1 MTGIDRSVNGLNQ
14 DVFQALRQ
22 IKTTDGID
30 AKEAQTLKT
39 AIEKDGQIDE
49 AEADLLQELTGDPFK
64 VSIHGQE
71 SAGFSPTTLYFG
83 QAREKL
89 STEARGTLQGLITQ
103 HFKTNDTAFN
113 AELKAVLSTVGDGNL
128 TPEDLKKFSTFLDL
142 LAQMPPDKQK
152 SALPELKASLIQA
165 AQGKGQVDEAIAKVQ
180 SYLEHN
186 PIQFQVNMD
195 ELTRLKTAAKSE
207 QTLDLAHSMSGK
219 DYNRFVFHAD
229 QYFVQTEG
237 QLQTQMSALDAQI
250 TQVKAATPVNQAELK
265 KLEKL
270 KHLTQALLEVH
281 AEIKKSD
288 ATQLSNKY
296 EQSSSVIEKVA
307 DARRILASCLPEEI
321 GAQNYQ
327 RMDQVLQ
334 DYTAIALS
342 FPEQHQ
348 HPDAVGKLNSF
359 YLQVYKRV
367 QQLESGQRTGFSKDV
382 SGAIQTYASDL
393 KMLMHLNQE
402 FGALDQKLAQGG
414 FSSEQAFVDAHMALT
429 KGTSDKFQESVASL
443 ARAKWY
449 SQQGRTAIVASEQK
463 LTEARG
469 KVEDSAKELV
479 RAQQNLYSGS
489 VAVLGAQVSS
499 GAQTWDQVPPE
510 IQELLLNDSEM
521 NQCGLSVAKS
531 TLAKAEALRKKGE
544 EHLQKYE
551 ELKAQGGTALAE
563 AEKYKA
569 SAVQFLD
576 TSDRYVSLVKS
587 GGYAQH
593 LKAQTDA
600 VDQNNAA
607 LRQAVAGIEQ
617 EVTAIKERT
626 ASLEKAKTAL
636 QGALT
641 GLGNDIK
648 FEDLDLKAKE
658 LAAGGIEEI
667 KGRINQALLK
677 YGSELE
683 PATQEYLRDPQ
694 AFMAAHAQDNSVA
707 NVREDLQKLFKKH
720 PELAD
725 TVAQEMRT
733 FHREVG
739 SFRADLE
746 QQLTQAKGAQGA
758 ATDSQTAH
766 EQELKV
772 KSLEQQLRK
781 LDAVEHRLVDGW
793 LAAQGTLMEAL
804 MQAGGDSDQVK
815 ASLEDMTHWVEDTQQ
830 QYGRRLL
837 DEPEQNAALAKDFER
852 SLERPDMQEFKE
864 KITATTQKF
873 GQPVQTVPMVMV
885 MKGTGAMLSFN
896 AYVYKTRDGYMALNP
911 LDKNF
916 YEVTGKDASPE
927 AALAKMAKTTRL
939 ADATLQYKD
948 NQGVHKTEI
957 QPPEDT
963 STTDGIMA
971 GVGFV
976 AGVALL
982 LIPEPTVS
990 KAAAVACFTASA
1002 AVAVTS
1008 TYFVVKGASKMADL
1022 YANDNLGWNKDTGM
1036 AAFDVGMGIL
1046 SAAGGVGSMGK
1057 AAMALKAESSLLA
1070 YMSKLAPLAESKG
1083 FTKFSLATGLG
1094 AGLPMAGYQIA
1105 EIASNN
1111 KLSSTQKQTAIA
1123 QIVLFTAT
1131 PLVVAGALALSRRAP
1146 GMPYKQSEMQET
1158 HALLQKRLTETSK
1171 AMDTATLPE
1180 VQMASK
1186 QSLREGITLA
1196 KEFYNSIGADAPPEL
1211 LEIKTQG
1218 LKQIEILEGQLGK
1231 FAEPPASVP
1240 TQDLPVQETAPPVQ
1254 EVPPQEL
1261 AVPVQEPPAAAK
1273 VAPAEHH
1280 APSPP
1285 LKELSQAEIPTGTS
1299 TADRPVGPDP
1309 DLSPI
1314 PAEKLRAA
1322 RLRLSELKPGE
1333 KLSAADAQ
1341 VLLQDTALAA
1351 HEALLKSNPNKPA
1364 EQVNS
1369 PDGKQG
1375 ACGFGQAATAF
1386 RLEEMGIPKDKIHP
1400 HQAANAFGKDS
1411 FRHAFLTVDMPDGKT
1426 YLVDTTFRQFFNGEH
1441 MGPNQVGEPG
1451 SILRSTPEGQMIA
1464 DKLLR
1469 DGFIELTDEVAHAY
1483 GNALRGGAEG
1493 PPISAEGLSKP
1504 TVELDFDR
1512 PELAKTLPVPEPLTP
1527 PPAPLVEAPSA
1538 TSADT
1543 QQHVH
1548 EGGTETDP
1556 SSPYQGK
1563 WDGSGIHSWQGIKA
1577 RADKDGFT
1585 ISAVKEDPLTG
1596 ARRVTVKRTGLDP
1609 KTKQPVSGEVS
1620 KTVYPSTLKPSEI
1633 DVLAETA
1640 FKKALAGEADTK
1652 LEPFGTKTRKDGTPA
1667 DGFFEASVTL
1677 PNGSELRIQGWFKQK
1692 TDGSYEISSHA
1703 PRNYKEWPSLP
1714 EDKW

>member
-1 MTGIDRSVNGLNQ
+1 MTGIDRNVTGLNS
-14 DVFQALRQ
+14 DVYQALKQ

-30 AKEAQTLKT
+30 QTEAQTLKT
-39 AIEKDGQIDE
+39 AIEKDGQVDD
-49 AEADLLQELTGDPFK
+49 AEADLLQELMADPFK

-71 SAGFSPTTLYFG
+71 SAGFAPNTLYFG
-83 QAREKL
+83 KAHEKV
-89 STEARGTLQGLITQ
+89 SAEAKGTLQDLITQ
-103 HFKTNDTAFN
+103 HFKDSDTAFS
-113 AELKAVLSTVGDGNL
+113 AELKAVLSQVGDGNL
-128 TPEDLKKFSTFLDL
+128 TSEDFKKFSHFLDL

-165 AQGKGQVDEAIAKVQ
+165 AQGQGQVDEAIAKVQ
-180 SYLEHN
+180 SYLDQN
-186 PIQFQVNMD
+186 PIQFQVDMD

-207 QTLDLAHSMSGK
+207 RTLDLTHSMSGSE
-219 DYNRFVFHAD
+219 YNRFVFHAD
-229 QYFVQTEG
+229 KYFVKTEG
-237 QLQTQMSALDAQI
+237 QLQTQMSEIDAQMAKL
-250 TQVKAATPVNQAELK
+250 KATVPVNAAELK

-270 KHLTQALLEVH
+270 KHLTQALLDVH
-281 AEIKKSD
+281 TEIGKSD
-288 ATQLSNKY
+288 ATKLSDKY
-296 EQSSSVIEKVA
+296 AQSSSVIEKVA

-321 GAQNYQ
+321 GADNYQ
-327 RMDQVLQ
+327 RIEQTLQ

-342 FPEQHQ
+342 FPEQNH

-367 QQLESGQRTGFSKDV
+367 QQLESGQRTGFAKTV
-382 SGAIQTYASDL
+382 PGAIQTYASDL
-393 KMLMHLNQE
+393 KMLMHLNRE
-402 FGALDQKLAQGG
+402 FGALDQKLAKGA
-414 FSSEQAFVDAHMALT
+414 FTSEQAFVDAHMSLI
-429 KGTSDKFQESVASL
+429 KGTSHSFQESVASL
-443 ARAKWY
+443 ARAKWF
-449 SQQGRTAIVASEQK
+449 SQQGRSAIVSSERK
-463 LTEARG
+463 LEAARG

-479 RAQQNLYSGS
+479 RAQQDLYSGS

-499 GAQTWDQVPPE
+499 GERSLDQVPAE
-510 IQELLLNDSEM
+510 IQDLLLNDSEL

-544 EHLQKYE
+544 AHLQKYE

-569 SAVQFLD
+569 SAVRFLD
-576 TSDRYVSLVKS
+576 TSDRYVALVKS

-600 VDQNNAA
+600 VEQNNAS
-607 LRQAVAGIEQ
+607 LRQAVAGIEK
-617 EVTAIKERT
+617 EVVAIKDRT

-667 KGRINQALLK
+667 KGRINQDLLK

-683 PATQEYLRDPQ
+683 PETQAYLRDPQ

-707 NVREDLQKLFKKH
+707 NVREDLQKLFKTH

-725 TVAQEMRT
+725 TVAKEMST

-739 SFRADLE
+739 RFRADLE
-746 QQLTQAKGAQGA
+746 QQLTQAKLARGA

-766 EQELKV
+766 EQADKV

-793 LAAQGTLMEAL
+793 LSAHGTLMEAL
-804 MQAGGDSDQVK
+804 MQAGSDSAQVK
-815 ASLEDMTHWVEDTQQ
+815 AGMDDMVHWVEDTQQ
-830 QYGRRLL
+830 QYGQRLL
-837 DEPEQNAALAKDFER
+837 SEPEQNAALVKDFEK
-852 SLERPDMQEFKE
+852 SLERPDMQEFKD
-864 KITATTQKF
+864 KIAATTQKF

-885 MKGTGAMLSFN
+885 MKGTGSMLSFN
-896 AYVYKTRDGYMALNP
+896 AYVYKTREGYMALNP
-911 LDKNF
+911 LDKKF

-927 AALAKMAKTTRL
+927 AALAKMARTTRL

-948 NQGVHKTEI
+948 SQGVHKTEI

-1111 KLSSTQKQTAIA
+1111 KLSSTQKQTAIT

-1171 AMDTATLPE
+1171 AMETATLPE

-1186 QSLREGITLA
+1186 QSLREGITMA

-1211 LEIKTQG
+1211 LEMKTQG
-1218 LKQIEILEGQLGK
+1218 LKQIEVLEGQLGK

-1240 TQDLPVQETAPPVQ
+1240 HRELPGQESAPAVQETP
-1254 EVPPQEL
+1254 PPQEP
-1261 AVPVQEPPAAAK
+1261 APVHEPP
-1273 VAPAEHH
+1273 VAPKVPPSEPH

-1285 LKELSQAEIPTGTS
+1285 LKELAQTEIPAGTS

-1309 DLSPI
+1309 DLSPV
-1314 PAEKLRAA
+1314 PAEKLRTA
-1322 RLRLSELKPGE
+1322 RVHLAELKPGA
-1333 KLSAADAQ
+1333 KLSSADTK

-1369 PDGKQG
+1369 PSGKQG
-1375 ACGFGQAATAF
+1375 ACGYGQAATAF
-1386 RLEEMGIPKDKIHP
+1386 RLEEMGISKEQIHP
-1400 HQAANAFGKDS
+1400 HQAADAFGGDG

-1426 YLVDTTFRQFFNGEH
+1426 YLVDTTFRQFFNGEQ
-1441 MGPNQVGEPG
+1441 MGHNQVGEPG
-1451 SILRSTPEGQMIA
+1451 KILRSTPEGRMIA

-1469 DGFIELTDEVAHAY
+1469 DGFIELTDEVAQNY
-1483 GNALRGGAEG
+1483 GNALRGGGEG
-1493 PPISAEGLSKP
+1493 PPITAEGLSKP

-1512 PELAKTLPVPEPLTP
+1512 VELAKTLPVPEPLTP
-1527 PPAPLVEAPSA
+1527 PAPPV

-1548 EGGTETDP
+1548 EGGTVTDP

-1585 ISAVKEDPLTG
+1585 ITAVKEDPLTG

-1609 KTKQPVSGEVS
+1609 KTQKPVSGEVS
-1620 KTVYPSTLKPSEI
+1620 KTVYPPSLQPREI
-1633 DVLAETA
+1633 DALAEAA
-1640 FKKALAGEADTK
+1640 FQKALAGGADTK
-1652 LEPFGTKTRKDGTPA
+1652 LEPFGTKMRKDGTPA

-1677 PNGSELRIQGWFKQK
+1677 PNGHDLRIQGWFKQK
-1692 TDGSYEISSHA
+1692 ADGTYEISSHA
-1703 PRNYKEWPSLP
+1703 PRNNREWPSLS